1 MSWYVLYKE
10 KAANSFERFGD
21 RETALAAAF
30 ALIYRGHDV
39 MEVGRSGGSEAD
51 AIGSAEIRKLMEER
65 SRGI

>member
-1 MSWYVLYKE
+1 MTWYVLFKE
-10 KAANSFERFGD
+10 NAANAFERFAD

-51 AIGSAEIRKLMEER
+51 AIGSADIRKLMEEQ
-65 SRGI
+65 SPGN

>member
-10 KAANSFERFGD
+10 HRANAFERFGD

-30 ALIYRGHDV
+30 ALIGRGHDV

-51 AIGSAEIRKLMEER
+51 AIAGPEIRKLMEGR
-65 SRGI
+65 SPGD